1 MIYWIVFVFGW
12 MWNVMKW
19 SDIYFNFEKID
30 IIILYKFLD
39 KEFYLIISIVLFVF
53 ILLKLEISYRSS
65 WFFFFLKIRFE
76 YKKLVFKKIVLIFK
90 FLNIF
95 DLY

>member
-65 WFFFFLKIRFE
+65 WFFFLKIRFE

>member
-39 KEFYLIISIVLFVF
+39 KKFYLIISIVLFVF

-65 WFFFFLKIRFE
+65 RVFFFW
-76 YKKLVFKKIVLIFK
+76 KLD
-90 FLNIF
+90 LNIKN
-95 DLY
+95 

>member
-39 KEFYLIISIVLFVF
+39 KEFYLIISRVLFVF

-65 WFFFFLKIRFE
+65 WVFFFW
-76 YKKLVFKKIVLIFK
+76 KLD
-90 FLNIF
+90 LNIKN
-95 DLY
+95 

>member
-1 MIYWIVFVFGW
+1 
-12 MWNVMKW
+12 MWYVMKW

-53 ILLKLEISYRSS
+53 ILLELEISYRSS
-65 WFFFFLKIRFE
+65 CFFFLKIRFE

-90 FLNIF
+90 FFKYFWFVLNN
-95 DLY
+95 LLK